1 MDKVAEE
8 HKRDLDKTDAPK
20 YIAKLHEIGEEA
32 TIKMQIG
39 MDWVYESVFF
49 FFFKFFYF
57 NTISCHKE
65 KLSIISMSP

>member
-20 YIAKLHEIGEEA
+20 YIAKFHEIGEAA

-49 FFFKFFYF
+49 LILF
-57 NTISCHKE
+57 
-65 KLSIISMSP
+65 

>member
-49 FFFKFFYF
+49 FFFFKFFNF
-57 NTISCHKE
+57 FILT
-65 KLSIISMSP
+65 L

>member
-32 TIKMQIG
+32 TINMQIG
-39 MDWVYESVFF
+39 MDWVYESVFLKKKKYILF
-49 FFFKFFYF
+49 
-57 NTISCHKE
+57 
-65 KLSIISMSP
+65 

>member
-39 MDWVYESVFF
+39 MDWVYESVFL
-49 FFFKFFYF
+49 FYF
-57 NTISCHKE
+57 IFFILT
-65 KLSIISMSP
+65 L